1 MKAKK
6 DTRQSVEI
14 LQHTVKYYYD
24 NDMVMPDIEE
34 EHVKEMIIEGYNQ
47 GELNYL
53 MPDGNT
59 EMRGWWQI
67 VKD

>member
-34 EHVKEMIIEGYNQ
+34 EHVKEMIIEGYSA

-53 MPDGNT
+53 TNKGK
-59 EMRGWWQI
+59 EVRGYWEI